1 MSNSFGEKILDGKVA
16 FVAGGTRGFNL
27 AIAQKYAETRMPRR
41 GVQPQRRALLHRG
54 PKHHRHGCRSHGYSL
69 RCA

>member
-27 AIAQKYAETRMPRR
+27 AIAQKYAE
-41 GVQPQRRALLHRG
+41 
-54 PKHHRHGCRSHGYSL
+54 HGCRVVVSSRNEE
-69 RCA
+69 RCSTAAQPSRDSARR